1 MSSRLLG
8 QNRRNNTLVLV
19 KRRSNEESSLS
30 TRRMHC
36 VMKIIINNYEFLRIH
51 TDAIPPHTVFRGQ
64 YIRGEHV
71 GVFVI
76 EQVVPLPIKLYID

>member
-8 QNRRNNTLVLV
+8 RNTTKDTLVLV

-36 VMKIIINNYEFLRIH
+36 VKQIIINNYEFLRIH
-51 TDAIPPHTVFRGQ
+51 TDAIPSHTVFRGQ
-64 YIRGEHV
+64 YISGEHV

-76 EQVVPLPIKLYID
+76 GQVVPLPIKLYID